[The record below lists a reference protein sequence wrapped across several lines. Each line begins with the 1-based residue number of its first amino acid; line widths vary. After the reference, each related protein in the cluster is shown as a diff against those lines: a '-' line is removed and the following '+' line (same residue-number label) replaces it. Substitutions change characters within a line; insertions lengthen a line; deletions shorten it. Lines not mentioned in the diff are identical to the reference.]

1 MVALPRPC
9 TRQAALGIHLFC
21 FEGLSQESSAVP
33 GVLALTVVSSG
44 HCRLFYL
51 HPPSSVSPTLAGTLP
66 LPPQLLCF
74 WGGRGPDQAVD
85 FSTLLGWG
93 GGCHLLPAWPAL
105 HTFAWRDDGTE
116 ALVGE
121 LGSVVLEL
129 WSHLV
134 CISLSLSLS
143 LSPRPSPEQFK
154 RPTRLPVCPWEL
166 PTPQHQ
172 PQPREPR
179 RPPRQGARAGPL
191 GRRGRG
197 STKVGLPLLPP
208 LREARPPLWGW
219 QDACP
224 PDLGV
229 RGWVRVLGE
238 SPKWHSGSPSWL
250 TGLLLLMW
258 DRLARGPG
266 QDSPAAG
273 GCEVQLSCGPG
284 SPSPPAQAP
293 PP

>member
-9 TRQAALGIHLFC
+9 TQQAALGIHLFC

-44 HCRLFYL
+44 HCRLFCL

-74 WGGRGPDQAVD
+74 WGGRPDQAVD

-121 LGSVVLEL
+121 LGSVLEL

-134 CISLSLSLS
+134 CISLSLSPPTPSLPGPLLSSSRGRLACQCAPGNCPPHSTS
-143 LSPRPSPEQFK
+143 LSPEN
-154 RPTRLPVCPWEL
+154 
-166 PTPQHQ
+166 
-172 PQPREPR
+172 
-179 RPPRQGARAGPL
+179 QG
-191 GRRGRG
+191 GRCG
-197 STKVGLPLLPP
+197 
-208 LREARPPLWGW
+208 
-219 QDACP
+219 
-224 PDLGV
+224 
-229 RGWVRVLGE
+229 
-238 SPKWHSGSPSWL
+238 
-250 TGLLLLMW
+250 
-258 DRLARGPG
+258 RGPG
-266 QDSPAAG
+266 RG
-273 GCEVQLSCGPG
+273 L
-284 SPSPPAQAP
+284 
-293 PP
+293 

>member
-1 MVALPRPC
+1 MQAHSLCLPNCSASGVVVDQTRLLTLAPCWVGVGGATSFQPGLPC
-9 TRQAALGIHLFC
+9 TPL
-21 FEGLSQESSAVP
+21 P
-33 GVLALTVVSSG
+33 GGMMVQRPWWGSWEVLCWSSG
-44 HCRLFYL
+44 L
-51 HPPSSVSPTLAGTLP
+51 TLYA
-66 LPPQLLCF
+66 F
-74 WGGRGPDQAVD
+74 
-85 FSTLLGWG
+85 
-93 GGCHLLPAWPAL
+93 
-105 HTFAWRDDGTE
+105 
-116 ALVGE
+116 
-121 LGSVVLEL
+121 
-129 WSHLV
+129 
-134 CISLSLSLS
+134 LSLS

-273 GCEVQLSCGPG
+273 GCEVQDRKSVV
-284 SPSPPAQAP
+284 
-293 PP
+293 